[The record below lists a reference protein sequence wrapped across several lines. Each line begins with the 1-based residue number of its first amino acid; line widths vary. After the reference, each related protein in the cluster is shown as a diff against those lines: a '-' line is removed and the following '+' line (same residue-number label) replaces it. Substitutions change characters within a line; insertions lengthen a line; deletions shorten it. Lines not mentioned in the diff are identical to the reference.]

1 MEEKACCGTKKPEKT
16 YSIKDYWPLI
26 CLVLV
31 SMASALTLSFN
42 GRGIDFVL
50 WMHHFMGIFLVI
62 FATLKLFKL
71 SGFAHG
77 FAKYDLLASR
87 HIFFGY
93 LYPFVEL
100 ALGLGYL
107 SLTYLSFVYAG
118 TIIVFGIGLI
128 GVLIGLKKGLDMACP
143 CMGAI
148 LSVPLSTVTVV
159 ENGLMV
165 IMAVSMFYM

>member
-1 MEEKACCGTKKPEKT
+1 MEEKACCGTKKLKKSH
-16 YSIKDYWPLI
+16 SIKDYWPLI

-31 SMASALTLSFN
+31 SALAGAVLSVTSN
-42 GRGIDFVL
+42 GFSWML
-50 WMHHFMGIFLVI
+50 LMHHFMGLFLVM

-71 SGFAHG
+71 GGFAHG

-107 SLTYLSFVYAG
+107 SLAYLSFVYAA
-118 TIIVFGIGLI
+118 TIVVFGFGLV
-128 GVLIGLKKGLDMACP
+128 GVLLGLRKGLDMACP

-165 IMAVSMFYM
+165 LMAAAMLLM